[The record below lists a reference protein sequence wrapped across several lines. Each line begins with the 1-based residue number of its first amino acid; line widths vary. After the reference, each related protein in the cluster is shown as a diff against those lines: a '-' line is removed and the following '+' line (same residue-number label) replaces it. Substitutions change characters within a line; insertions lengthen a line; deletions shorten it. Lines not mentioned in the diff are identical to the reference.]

1 MSIQKPDGAVYAGTF
16 DPITNGHI
24 DVIQRAA
31 RVFGRVYVAVAS
43 GGPNAT
49 TKSTFFSNE
58 ERVLFAEKA
67 IAETCREFPADTI
80 IVHPFSG
87 LLVNFVAK
95 LGGRVIVR
103 GLRAVSDYEYETQ
116 LAHTNR
122 MLSPGVET
130 VFFVTSE
137 PNSFI
142 SSSIVRNVALNGGD
156 ISGMVPKVIV
166 SEFEKKLAQ
175 TLLQS

>member
-1 MSIQKPDGAVYAGTF
+1 MSAVYAGTF

-31 RVFGRVYVAVAS
+31 KVFNCVHVAVAS
-43 GGPNAT
+43 SGPKST
-49 TKSTFFSNE
+49 TKNTFFSDE
-58 ERVLFAEKA
+58 ERVSLARKA
-67 IAETCREFPADTI
+67 ILETCYMFPSDAI
-80 IVHPFSG
+80 KVSPFSG
-87 LLVNFVAK
+87 LLVDFVAGLSAK
-95 LGGRVIVR
+95 VIVR

-122 MLSPGVET
+122 MLSPDVET

-156 ISGMVPKVIV
+156 ISKMVPPVIV
-166 SEFEKKLAQ
+166 SEFARKLKA
-175 TLLQS
+175 